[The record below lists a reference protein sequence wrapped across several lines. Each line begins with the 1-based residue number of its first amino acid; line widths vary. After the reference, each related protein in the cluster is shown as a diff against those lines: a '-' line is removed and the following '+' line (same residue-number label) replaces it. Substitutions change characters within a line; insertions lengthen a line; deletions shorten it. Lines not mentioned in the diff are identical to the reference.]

1 MKTRRTATIAGV
13 LMGLAML
20 AAATPQANAGFV
32 LVWEPNQSTTH
43 TWDYSAF
50 FTTSVDPGTK
60 QPVETLLPTSGS
72 NNDEL
77 TPNCLPREAIMMN

>member
-1 MKTRRTATIAGV
+1 MKTRRRTATIAGV

-20 AAATPQANAGFV
+20 AAATPQANAGFL

-50 FTTSVDPGTK
+50 FNTQLDPGTR
-60 QPVETLLPTSGS
+60 QPVETLLPNS
-72 NNDEL
+72 
-77 TPNCLPREAIMMN
+77 

>member
-77 TPNCLPREAIMMN
+77 TPNCLPGKQ